1 MRYVM
6 AVDPSLTCSG
16 WAIFD
21 ISSNSLQAVGKI
33 KSLSA
38 SGHSLPER
46 YEDLQRQVSQLFLH
60 FNLGNSDVVICESE
74 TTMIDPKAAFK
85 VERVRG
91 IFETLGRERGCIVP
105 GRISPRTVQFEVM
118 GLRGKQLQ
126 RSIVKQSALQT
137 VQSLYADSL
146 RAFGLSVIK
155 SHQDIIDAILLGHLA
170 TSRLKSALTT
180 GVSIESCFI

>member
-1 MRYVM
+1 
-6 AVDPSLTCSG
+6 
-16 WAIFD
+16 
-21 ISSNSLQAVGKI
+21 
-33 KSLSA
+33 
-38 SGHSLPER
+38 
-46 YEDLQRQVSQLFLH
+46 
-60 FNLGNSDVVICESE
+60 
-74 TTMIDPKAAFK
+74 
-85 VERVRG
+85 
-91 IFETLGRERGCIVP
+91 
-105 GRISPRTVQFEVM
+105 M